1 MFLNDNSNKDEKYLK
16 RTYLTRILLHA
27 NNIRHF
33 FNRKLLILF
42 FSLKTS
48 EKLIKHC
55 PNKKMGW
62 SKNSP
67 TNSNSPPPTL
77 HLNLFETSEYFVKL
91 S

>member
-42 FSLKTS
+42 FSFLK
-48 EKLIKHC
+48 
-55 PNKKMGW
+55 N
-62 SKNSP
+62 
-67 TNSNSPPPTL
+67 
-77 HLNLFETSEYFVKL
+77 F
-91 S
+91 